1 MTPAE
6 FDNRIRTHIDKAIS
20 DNKFTLL
27 SYTQTFSQ
35 IFNRP
40 GQPNLGFM
48 NAVLNG
54 FAGNIT
60 ADKAALGLQHDFD
73 WHALKSDTTGPNVD
87 AYYVGQ
93 PVGTL
98 VGDTVRLLLPL
109 SSAVA

>member
-6 FDNRIRTHIDKAIS
+6 FDNRIRTHIDKAIT

-27 SYTQTFSQ
+27 SYTQTFTQ
-35 IFNRP
+35 IFQRP
-40 GQPNLGFM
+40 GPPALGFM
-48 NAVLNG
+48 NAVLNS
-54 FAGNIT
+54 FAANIT
-60 ADKAALGLQHDFD
+60 ADKAALGLRHDFD

-93 PVGTL
+93 QVGTL

-109 SSAVA
+109 SSTVA